1 MVALLIE
8 ASPGLRGFYRAAHF
22 LPVMSTMSAMAIV
35 WGSMLHPT
43 IGLVNRAL
51 GVIGISGV
59 NWLRDERT
67 ALLALAVIGIWQG
80 FGFAMVLFVSGL
92 KAVPQQLYDAAAID
106 GADGILDRLRLV
118 TLPMLGPVTMFVVI
132 LTAKRSFEVFDSVRV
147 LTQGGPNYASDVLLH
162 RLYTESFDFLRMGYG
177 AALTVVYLAIIVL
190 LDADTGAASRTAGA
204 LFMIARVRYRRFVGR
219 VARHAVLMLTA
230 AFALL
235 PFVWMVSLS
244 LKPPEEIFQA
254 DFHLWPTAFHGVEN
268 YRVALTA
275 APMFRFL
282 LNGLL
287 VCAAIFA
294 LQLLVCIPCAYA
306 LAKLRFH
313 GRDTL
318 FSAVLVA
325 PAAAAQA
332 LAIPHFVLLHVFGLL
347 DTYAALIL
355 PWVIS
360 TFGIFLLRQFFRSIP
375 DEIIHAARLDG
386 LGEFEI
392 IWRIMI
398 PMTVPALAAFG
409 IFSVVAH
416 WNDLVLAAHRG
427 AQRGDLDAG
436 ARHPALP

>member
-1 MVALLIE
+1 
-8 ASPGLRGFYRAAHF
+8 
-22 LPVMSTMSAMAIV
+22 
-35 WGSMLHPT
+35 
-43 IGLVNRAL
+43 
-51 GVIGISGV
+51 
-59 NWLRDERT
+59 
-67 ALLALAVIGIWQG
+67 
-80 FGFAMVLFVSGL
+80 
-92 KAVPQQLYDAAAID
+92 
-106 GADGILDRLRLV
+106 
-118 TLPMLGPVTMFVVI
+118 
-132 LTAKRSFEVFDSVRV
+132 
-147 LTQGGPNYASDVLLH
+147 
-162 RLYTESFDFLRMGYG
+162 
-177 AALTVVYLAIIVL
+177 
-190 LDADTGAASRTAGA
+190 
-204 LFMIARVRYRRFVGR
+204 MIARARYRRFAGQTV
-219 VARHAVLMLTA
+219 RHAVLLLTA

-254 DFHLWPTAFHGVEN
+254 DFHLWPTAFHGIEN
-268 YRVALTA
+268 YRAALTA

-294 LQLLVCIPCAYA
+294 LQFLVCIPCAYA

-313 GRDTL
+313 GRDTF

-325 PAAAAQA
+325 LLLPAQA

-355 PWVIS
+355 PWAIS

-416 WNDLVLAAHRG
+416 WNDLFWPLIAVRSAEISTPALGILLFRDDEAGQFLGPLMAGAVIIVAPLLLAFLI
-427 AQRGDLDAG
+427 AQRRFIDGLAVTTMK
-436 ARHPALP
+436 

>member
-1 MVALLIE
+1 
-8 ASPGLRGFYRAAHF
+8 
-22 LPVMSTMSAMAIV
+22 
-35 WGSMLHPT
+35 
-43 IGLVNRAL
+43 
-51 GVIGISGV
+51 
-59 NWLRDERT
+59 
-67 ALLALAVIGIWQG
+67 
-80 FGFAMVLFVSGL
+80 
-92 KAVPQQLYDAAAID
+92 
-106 GADGILDRLRLV
+106 
-118 TLPMLGPVTMFVVI
+118 
-132 LTAKRSFEVFDSVRV
+132 
-147 LTQGGPNYASDVLLH
+147 
-162 RLYTESFDFLRMGYG
+162 
-177 AALTVVYLAIIVL
+177 
-190 LDADTGAASRTAGA
+190 
-204 LFMIARVRYRRFVGR
+204 MIARFPDRRFAGR
-219 VARHAVLMLTA
+219 VARHAFLILTA

-235 PFVWMVSLS
+235 PFIWMVSLS

-268 YRVALTA
+268 YRIALTA

-306 LAKLRFH
+306 LAKLRFR

-318 FSAVLVA
+318 FSAVLVGLLL
-325 PAAAAQA
+325 PPQA
-332 LAIPHFVLLHVFGLL
+332 LAIPHFVLLNVFGIL

-355 PWVIS
+355 PWAIS

-398 PMTVPALAAFG
+398 PMTAPALAAFG

-416 WNDLVLAAHRG
+416 WNDLFWPLIAVRREEISTPALGILLFRDDEAGQFFGPLMAG
-427 AQRGDLDAG
+427 AVIIVAPLLVAFLIAQRRFIDGLAVTTTK
-436 ARHPALP
+436 

>member
-1 MVALLIE
+1 
-8 ASPGLRGFYRAAHF
+8 
-22 LPVMSTMSAMAIV
+22 
-35 WGSMLHPT
+35 
-43 IGLVNRAL
+43 
-51 GVIGISGV
+51 
-59 NWLRDERT
+59 
-67 ALLALAVIGIWQG
+67 
-80 FGFAMVLFVSGL
+80 
-92 KAVPQQLYDAAAID
+92 
-106 GADGILDRLRLV
+106 
-118 TLPMLGPVTMFVVI
+118 
-132 LTAKRSFEVFDSVRV
+132 
-147 LTQGGPNYASDVLLH
+147 
-162 RLYTESFDFLRMGYG
+162 
-177 AALTVVYLAIIVL
+177 
-190 LDADTGAASRTAGA
+190 
-204 LFMIARVRYRRFVGR
+204 MIARFPDRRFAGR
-219 VARHAVLMLTA
+219 VARHAFLILTA

-235 PFVWMVSLS
+235 PFIWMVSLS

-306 LAKLRFH
+306 LAKLRFR

-318 FSAVLVA
+318 FSAVLVGLLL
-325 PAAAAQA
+325 PPQA
-332 LAIPHFVLLHVFGLL
+332 LAIPHFVLLNVFGLL

-355 PWVIS
+355 PWAIS

-398 PMTVPALAAFG
+398 PMTAPALAAFG

-416 WNDLVLAAHRG
+416 WNDLFWPLIAVRREEISTPALGILLFRDDEAGQFFGPLMAG
-427 AQRGDLDAG
+427 AVIIVAPLLVAFLIAQRRFIDGLAVTTIK
-436 ARHPALP
+436 

>member
-1 MVALLIE
+1 
-8 ASPGLRGFYRAAHF
+8 
-22 LPVMSTMSAMAIV
+22 
-35 WGSMLHPT
+35 
-43 IGLVNRAL
+43 
-51 GVIGISGV
+51 
-59 NWLRDERT
+59 
-67 ALLALAVIGIWQG
+67 
-80 FGFAMVLFVSGL
+80 
-92 KAVPQQLYDAAAID
+92 
-106 GADGILDRLRLV
+106 
-118 TLPMLGPVTMFVVI
+118 
-132 LTAKRSFEVFDSVRV
+132 
-147 LTQGGPNYASDVLLH
+147 
-162 RLYTESFDFLRMGYG
+162 
-177 AALTVVYLAIIVL
+177 
-190 LDADTGAASRTAGA
+190 
-204 LFMIARVRYRRFVGR
+204 MIARFPYRRFAGL
-219 VARHAVLMLTA
+219 VARHAILILTT

-235 PFVWMVSLS
+235 PFLWMVSLS

-306 LAKLRFH
+306 LAKLRFR

-318 FSAVLVA
+318 FSAVLVGLLL
-325 PAAAAQA
+325 PPQA
-332 LAIPHFVLLHVFGLL
+332 LAIPHFVMLNVFGLL

-355 PWVIS
+355 PWAIS

-398 PMTVPALAAFG
+398 PMAAPALAAFG

-416 WNDLVLAAHRG
+416 WNDLFWPLIAVRREEISTPALGILLFRDDEAGQFLGPLMAGAVIIVAPLLLAFLI
-427 AQRGDLDAG
+427 AQRRFIDGLAVTTMK
-436 ARHPALP
+436 

>member
-1 MVALLIE
+1 M
-8 ASPGLRGFYRAAHF
+8 
-22 LPVMSTMSAMAIV
+22 
-35 WGSMLHPT
+35 
-43 IGLVNRAL
+43 
-51 GVIGISGV
+51 
-59 NWLRDERT
+59 
-67 ALLALAVIGIWQG
+67 
-80 FGFAMVLFVSGL
+80 
-92 KAVPQQLYDAAAID
+92 
-106 GADGILDRLRLV
+106 
-118 TLPMLGPVTMFVVI
+118 
-132 LTAKRSFEVFDSVRV
+132 SVRA
-147 LTQGGPNYASDVLLH
+147 PD
-162 RLYTESFDFLRMGYG
+162 
-177 AALTVVYLAIIVL
+177 
-190 LDADTGAASRTAGA
+190 
-204 LFMIARVRYRRFVGR
+204 RRFVGR
-219 VARHAVLMLTA
+219 VARHAVLILTA

-235 PFVWMVSLS
+235 PFFWMVSLS

-306 LAKLRFH
+306 LAKLRFR

-318 FSAVLVA
+318 FSAVLVGLLL
-325 PAAAAQA
+325 PPQA
-332 LAIPHFVLLHVFGLL
+332 LAIPHFVLLNVFGLL

-355 PWVIS
+355 PWAIS

-416 WNDLVLAAHRG
+416 WNDLFWPLIAVRREEISTPALGILLFRDDEAGQFFGPLMAG
-427 AQRGDLDAG
+427 AVIIVAPLLGAFLIAQRRFIDGLAVTTT
-436 ARHPALP
+436 R

>member
-1 MVALLIE
+1 
-8 ASPGLRGFYRAAHF
+8 
-22 LPVMSTMSAMAIV
+22 
-35 WGSMLHPT
+35 
-43 IGLVNRAL
+43 
-51 GVIGISGV
+51 
-59 NWLRDERT
+59 
-67 ALLALAVIGIWQG
+67 
-80 FGFAMVLFVSGL
+80 
-92 KAVPQQLYDAAAID
+92 
-106 GADGILDRLRLV
+106 
-118 TLPMLGPVTMFVVI
+118 
-132 LTAKRSFEVFDSVRV
+132 
-147 LTQGGPNYASDVLLH
+147 
-162 RLYTESFDFLRMGYG
+162 
-177 AALTVVYLAIIVL
+177 
-190 LDADTGAASRTAGA
+190 
-204 LFMIARVRYRRFVGR
+204 MIARLPDRRFVGR
-219 VARHAVLMLTA
+219 VARHAFLILTA

-235 PFVWMVSLS
+235 PFFWMVSLS

-254 DFHLWPTAFHGVEN
+254 DFHLWPMAFHGVEN

-287 VCAAIFA
+287 VCAAIFT

-318 FSAVLVA
+318 FSAVLVGLLL
-325 PAAAAQA
+325 PPQA
-332 LAIPHFVLLHVFGLL
+332 LAIPHFVLLNVFGLL

-375 DEIIHAARLDG
+375 DEVIHAARLDG

-416 WNDLVLAAHRG
+416 WNDLFWPLIAVRREEISTPALGILLFRDDEAGQFLGPLMAG
-427 AQRGDLDAG
+427 AVIIVAPLLVAFLIAQRRFIDGLAVTTMK
-436 ARHPALP
+436 

>member
-1 MVALLIE
+1 
-8 ASPGLRGFYRAAHF
+8 
-22 LPVMSTMSAMAIV
+22 
-35 WGSMLHPT
+35 
-43 IGLVNRAL
+43 
-51 GVIGISGV
+51 
-59 NWLRDERT
+59 
-67 ALLALAVIGIWQG
+67 
-80 FGFAMVLFVSGL
+80 
-92 KAVPQQLYDAAAID
+92 
-106 GADGILDRLRLV
+106 
-118 TLPMLGPVTMFVVI
+118 
-132 LTAKRSFEVFDSVRV
+132 
-147 LTQGGPNYASDVLLH
+147 
-162 RLYTESFDFLRMGYG
+162 
-177 AALTVVYLAIIVL
+177 
-190 LDADTGAASRTAGA
+190 
-204 LFMIARVRYRRFVGR
+204 MIARVRYRRFVGR
-219 VARHAVLMLTA
+219 AARHAVLMLTA

-244 LKPPEEIFQA
+244 LKPPEEIFQP
-254 DFHLWPTAFHGVEN
+254 DFHLWPTAFHGIEN
-268 YRVALTA
+268 YRAALTA

-313 GRDTL
+313 GRDTF

-325 PAAAAQA
+325 LLLPAQA

-416 WNDLVLAAHRG
+416 WNDLFWPLISVRSAEISTPALGILLFRDDEAGQFLGPLMAGAVIIVAPLLLAFLI
-427 AQRGDLDAG
+427 AQRRFIDGLAVTTMK
-436 ARHPALP
+436 

>member
-1 MVALLIE
+1 
-8 ASPGLRGFYRAAHF
+8 
-22 LPVMSTMSAMAIV
+22 
-35 WGSMLHPT
+35 
-43 IGLVNRAL
+43 
-51 GVIGISGV
+51 
-59 NWLRDERT
+59 
-67 ALLALAVIGIWQG
+67 
-80 FGFAMVLFVSGL
+80 
-92 KAVPQQLYDAAAID
+92 
-106 GADGILDRLRLV
+106 
-118 TLPMLGPVTMFVVI
+118 
-132 LTAKRSFEVFDSVRV
+132 
-147 LTQGGPNYASDVLLH
+147 
-162 RLYTESFDFLRMGYG
+162 
-177 AALTVVYLAIIVL
+177 
-190 LDADTGAASRTAGA
+190 
-204 LFMIARVRYRRFVGR
+204 MIARFPDRRFAGR
-219 VARHAVLMLTA
+219 VARHAFLILTA

-235 PFVWMVSLS
+235 PFFWMVSLS

-306 LAKLRFH
+306 LAKLRFR

-318 FSAVLVA
+318 FSAVLVGLLL
-325 PAAAAQA
+325 PPQA
-332 LAIPHFVLLHVFGLL
+332 LAIPHFVLLNVFGLL

-355 PWVIS
+355 PWAIS

-392 IWRIMI
+392 IWRIVI
-398 PMTVPALAAFG
+398 PMTAPALAAFG

-416 WNDLVLAAHRG
+416 WNDLFWPLIAVRREEISTPALGILLFRDDEAGQLFGPLMAG
-427 AQRGDLDAG
+427 AVIIVAPLLVAFLIAQRRFIDGLAVTTTK
-436 ARHPALP
+436 

>member
-1 MVALLIE
+1 
-8 ASPGLRGFYRAAHF
+8 
-22 LPVMSTMSAMAIV
+22 
-35 WGSMLHPT
+35 
-43 IGLVNRAL
+43 
-51 GVIGISGV
+51 
-59 NWLRDERT
+59 
-67 ALLALAVIGIWQG
+67 
-80 FGFAMVLFVSGL
+80 
-92 KAVPQQLYDAAAID
+92 
-106 GADGILDRLRLV
+106 
-118 TLPMLGPVTMFVVI
+118 
-132 LTAKRSFEVFDSVRV
+132 
-147 LTQGGPNYASDVLLH
+147 
-162 RLYTESFDFLRMGYG
+162 
-177 AALTVVYLAIIVL
+177 
-190 LDADTGAASRTAGA
+190 
-204 LFMIARVRYRRFVGR
+204 MIARLPDRRIAGR
-219 VARHAVLMLTA
+219 IARHAILILTA

-254 DFHLWPTAFHGVEN
+254 DLHFWPTAFHGVEN

-306 LAKLRFH
+306 LAKLRFR

-318 FSAVLVA
+318 FSAVLVGLLL
-325 PAAAAQA
+325 PPQA
-332 LAIPHFVLLHVFGLL
+332 LAIPHFVLLNVFGLL

-375 DEIIHAARLDG
+375 DEVIHAARLDG

-398 PMTVPALAAFG
+398 PMTAPALAAFG

-416 WNDLVLAAHRG
+416 WNDLFWPLIAVRREEISTPALGILLFRDDEAGQFLGPLMAGAMIIVAPLLLAFLL
-427 AQRGDLDAG
+427 AQRRFIDGLAVTTMK
-436 ARHPALP
+436 

>member
-1 MVALLIE
+1 V
-8 ASPGLRGFYRAAHF
+8 
-22 LPVMSTMSAMAIV
+22 
-35 WGSMLHPT
+35 
-43 IGLVNRAL
+43 
-51 GVIGISGV
+51 
-59 NWLRDERT
+59 
-67 ALLALAVIGIWQG
+67 
-80 FGFAMVLFVSGL
+80 
-92 KAVPQQLYDAAAID
+92 
-106 GADGILDRLRLV
+106 
-118 TLPMLGPVTMFVVI
+118 
-132 LTAKRSFEVFDSVRV
+132 
-147 LTQGGPNYASDVLLH
+147 
-162 RLYTESFDFLRMGYG
+162 
-177 AALTVVYLAIIVL
+177 
-190 LDADTGAASRTAGA
+190 
-204 LFMIARVRYRRFVGR
+204 IARFPDRQFVGR
-219 VARHAVLMLTA
+219 VARHAILILTA

-235 PFVWMVSLS
+235 PFFWMVSLS
-244 LKPPEEIFQA
+244 LKPPEEIFQV

-318 FSAVLVA
+318 FSAVLVGLLL
-325 PAAAAQA
+325 PPQA
-332 LAIPHFVLLHVFGLL
+332 LAIPHFVLLNVFGLL

-355 PWVIS
+355 PWAIS

-398 PMTVPALAAFG
+398 PM
-409 IFSVVAH
+409 IVAH
-416 WNDLVLAAHRG
+416 WNDLFWPLIAVRREEISTPALGILLFRDDEAGQFFGPLMAG
-427 AQRGDLDAG
+427 AVIIVAPLLVAFLIAQRRFIDGLAVTTT
-436 ARHPALP
+436 R

>member
-1 MVALLIE
+1 
-8 ASPGLRGFYRAAHF
+8 
-22 LPVMSTMSAMAIV
+22 
-35 WGSMLHPT
+35 
-43 IGLVNRAL
+43 
-51 GVIGISGV
+51 
-59 NWLRDERT
+59 
-67 ALLALAVIGIWQG
+67 
-80 FGFAMVLFVSGL
+80 
-92 KAVPQQLYDAAAID
+92 
-106 GADGILDRLRLV
+106 
-118 TLPMLGPVTMFVVI
+118 
-132 LTAKRSFEVFDSVRV
+132 
-147 LTQGGPNYASDVLLH
+147 
-162 RLYTESFDFLRMGYG
+162 
-177 AALTVVYLAIIVL
+177 
-190 LDADTGAASRTAGA
+190 
-204 LFMIARVRYRRFVGR
+204 MIARFPDRRFAGR
-219 VARHAVLMLTA
+219 VARHAFLILTA

-235 PFVWMVSLS
+235 PFIWMVSLS

-268 YRVALTA
+268 YRIALTA

-306 LAKLRFH
+306 LAKLRFR

-318 FSAVLVA
+318 FSAVLVGLLL
-325 PAAAAQA
+325 PPQA
-332 LAIPHFVLLHVFGLL
+332 LAIPHFVLLNVFGIL

-355 PWVIS
+355 PWAIS

-398 PMTVPALAAFG
+398 PMTAPALAAFG

-416 WNDLVLAAHRG
+416 WNDLFWPLIAVRREEISTPALGILLFRDDEAGQFFGPLMAG
-427 AQRGDLDAG
+427 AMIIVAPLLVAFLIAQRRFIDGLAVTTTK
-436 ARHPALP
+436 

>member
-1 MVALLIE
+1 
-8 ASPGLRGFYRAAHF
+8 
-22 LPVMSTMSAMAIV
+22 
-35 WGSMLHPT
+35 
-43 IGLVNRAL
+43 
-51 GVIGISGV
+51 
-59 NWLRDERT
+59 
-67 ALLALAVIGIWQG
+67 
-80 FGFAMVLFVSGL
+80 
-92 KAVPQQLYDAAAID
+92 
-106 GADGILDRLRLV
+106 
-118 TLPMLGPVTMFVVI
+118 
-132 LTAKRSFEVFDSVRV
+132 
-147 LTQGGPNYASDVLLH
+147 
-162 RLYTESFDFLRMGYG
+162 
-177 AALTVVYLAIIVL
+177 
-190 LDADTGAASRTAGA
+190 
-204 LFMIARVRYRRFVGR
+204 MIARFPDRRFAGR
-219 VARHAVLMLTA
+219 VARHAFLILTA

-235 PFVWMVSLS
+235 PFFWMVSLS

-254 DFHLWPTAFHGVEN
+254 DFHFWPTVFHGVEN

-306 LAKLRFH
+306 LAKLRFR

-318 FSAVLVA
+318 FSAVLVGLLL
-325 PAAAAQA
+325 PPQA
-332 LAIPHFVLLHVFGLL
+332 LAIPHFVLLNVFGLL

-398 PMTVPALAAFG
+398 PMTAPALAAFG

-416 WNDLVLAAHRG
+416 WNDLFWPLIAVRREEISTPALGILLFRDDEAGQFFGPLMAG
-427 AQRGDLDAG
+427 AVIIVAPLLVAFLIAQRRFIDGLAVTTTK
-436 ARHPALP
+436 

>member
-1 MVALLIE
+1 
-8 ASPGLRGFYRAAHF
+8 
-22 LPVMSTMSAMAIV
+22 
-35 WGSMLHPT
+35 
-43 IGLVNRAL
+43 
-51 GVIGISGV
+51 
-59 NWLRDERT
+59 
-67 ALLALAVIGIWQG
+67 
-80 FGFAMVLFVSGL
+80 
-92 KAVPQQLYDAAAID
+92 
-106 GADGILDRLRLV
+106 
-118 TLPMLGPVTMFVVI
+118 
-132 LTAKRSFEVFDSVRV
+132 
-147 LTQGGPNYASDVLLH
+147 
-162 RLYTESFDFLRMGYG
+162 
-177 AALTVVYLAIIVL
+177 
-190 LDADTGAASRTAGA
+190 
-204 LFMIARVRYRRFVGR
+204 MIARFPDRRFAGR
-219 VARHAVLMLTA
+219 VARHAILILTA

-306 LAKLRFH
+306 LAKLRFR

-318 FSAVLVA
+318 FSAVLVGLLL
-325 PAAAAQA
+325 PPQA
-332 LAIPHFVLLHVFGLL
+332 LAIPHFVLLNVFGLL

-355 PWVIS
+355 PWAIS

-375 DEIIHAARLDG
+375 DEMIHAARLDG

-398 PMTVPALAAFG
+398 PMTAPALAAFG
-409 IFSVVAH
+409 IFSIVAH
-416 WNDLVLAAHRG
+416 WNDLFWPLIAVRREEISTPALGILLFRDDEAGQFFGPLMAG
-427 AQRGDLDAG
+427 TVIVVAPLLVAFLIAQRRFIDGLAVTTMK
-436 ARHPALP
+436 

>member
-1 MVALLIE
+1 
-8 ASPGLRGFYRAAHF
+8 
-22 LPVMSTMSAMAIV
+22 
-35 WGSMLHPT
+35 
-43 IGLVNRAL
+43 
-51 GVIGISGV
+51 
-59 NWLRDERT
+59 
-67 ALLALAVIGIWQG
+67 
-80 FGFAMVLFVSGL
+80 
-92 KAVPQQLYDAAAID
+92 
-106 GADGILDRLRLV
+106 
-118 TLPMLGPVTMFVVI
+118 
-132 LTAKRSFEVFDSVRV
+132 
-147 LTQGGPNYASDVLLH
+147 
-162 RLYTESFDFLRMGYG
+162 
-177 AALTVVYLAIIVL
+177 
-190 LDADTGAASRTAGA
+190 
-204 LFMIARVRYRRFVGR
+204 
-219 VARHAVLMLTA
+219 
-230 AFALL
+230 
-235 PFVWMVSLS
+235 VSLS

-254 DFHLWPTAFHGVEN
+254 DFHLWPAAFHGVEN

-318 FSAVLVA
+318 FSAVLVGLLL
-325 PAAAAQA
+325 PPQA
-332 LAIPHFVLLHVFGLL
+332 LAIPHFVLLNVFGLL

-355 PWVIS
+355 PWAIS

-398 PMTVPALAAFG
+398 PMTAPALAAFG

-416 WNDLVLAAHRG
+416 WNDLFWPLIAVRREEISTPALGILLFRDDEAGQFFGPLMAG
-427 AQRGDLDAG
+427 AVIIVAPLLVAFLIAQRRFIDGLAVTTT
-436 ARHPALP
+436 R

>member
-1 MVALLIE
+1 V
-8 ASPGLRGFYRAAHF
+8 
-22 LPVMSTMSAMAIV
+22 
-35 WGSMLHPT
+35 
-43 IGLVNRAL
+43 
-51 GVIGISGV
+51 
-59 NWLRDERT
+59 
-67 ALLALAVIGIWQG
+67 
-80 FGFAMVLFVSGL
+80 
-92 KAVPQQLYDAAAID
+92 
-106 GADGILDRLRLV
+106 
-118 TLPMLGPVTMFVVI
+118 
-132 LTAKRSFEVFDSVRV
+132 
-147 LTQGGPNYASDVLLH
+147 
-162 RLYTESFDFLRMGYG
+162 
-177 AALTVVYLAIIVL
+177 
-190 LDADTGAASRTAGA
+190 
-204 LFMIARVRYRRFVGR
+204 IARFPDRWFVGQL
-219 VARHAVLMLTA
+219 ARHAILILTA

-235 PFVWMVSLS
+235 PFFWMVSLS

-306 LAKLRFH
+306 LAKLRFR

-318 FSAVLVA
+318 FSAVLVGLLL
-325 PAAAAQA
+325 PPQA
-332 LAIPHFVLLHVFGLL
+332 LAIPHFVMLNVFGLL

-355 PWVIS
+355 PWTIS

-375 DEIIHAARLDG
+375 DEVIHAARLDG

-398 PMTVPALAAFG
+398 PMTAPALAAFG

-416 WNDLVLAAHRG
+416 WNDLFWPLIAVRREEISTPALGILLFRDDEAGQFFGPLMAG
-427 AQRGDLDAG
+427 AVIIVAPLLVAFLIAQRRFIDGLAVTT
-436 ARHPALP
+436 AK

>member
-1 MVALLIE
+1 
-8 ASPGLRGFYRAAHF
+8 
-22 LPVMSTMSAMAIV
+22 
-35 WGSMLHPT
+35 
-43 IGLVNRAL
+43 
-51 GVIGISGV
+51 
-59 NWLRDERT
+59 
-67 ALLALAVIGIWQG
+67 
-80 FGFAMVLFVSGL
+80 
-92 KAVPQQLYDAAAID
+92 
-106 GADGILDRLRLV
+106 
-118 TLPMLGPVTMFVVI
+118 
-132 LTAKRSFEVFDSVRV
+132 
-147 LTQGGPNYASDVLLH
+147 
-162 RLYTESFDFLRMGYG
+162 
-177 AALTVVYLAIIVL
+177 
-190 LDADTGAASRTAGA
+190 
-204 LFMIARVRYRRFVGR
+204 MIARLSDRRFAGR
-219 VARHAVLMLTA
+219 VARHAFLILTA

-235 PFVWMVSLS
+235 PFIWMVSLS

-306 LAKLRFH
+306 LAKLRFR

-318 FSAVLVA
+318 FSAVLVGLLL
-325 PAAAAQA
+325 PPQA
-332 LAIPHFVLLHVFGLL
+332 LAIPHFVLLNVFGLL

-398 PMTVPALAAFG
+398 PMTAPALAAFG

-416 WNDLVLAAHRG
+416 WNDLFWPLIAVRREEISTPALGILLFRDDEAGQFFGPLMAG
-427 AQRGDLDAG
+427 AVIIVAPLLVAFLIAQRRFIDGLAVTTMK
-436 ARHPALP
+436 

>member
-1 MVALLIE
+1 
-8 ASPGLRGFYRAAHF
+8 
-22 LPVMSTMSAMAIV
+22 
-35 WGSMLHPT
+35 
-43 IGLVNRAL
+43 
-51 GVIGISGV
+51 
-59 NWLRDERT
+59 
-67 ALLALAVIGIWQG
+67 
-80 FGFAMVLFVSGL
+80 
-92 KAVPQQLYDAAAID
+92 
-106 GADGILDRLRLV
+106 
-118 TLPMLGPVTMFVVI
+118 
-132 LTAKRSFEVFDSVRV
+132 
-147 LTQGGPNYASDVLLH
+147 
-162 RLYTESFDFLRMGYG
+162 
-177 AALTVVYLAIIVL
+177 
-190 LDADTGAASRTAGA
+190 
-204 LFMIARVRYRRFVGR
+204 MIARVRDRRFAGR
-219 VARHAVLMLTA
+219 AARHAVLMLTA

-244 LKPPEEIFQA
+244 LKPPEEIFQP
-254 DFHLWPTAFHGVEN
+254 DFHLWPTAFHGIEN

-313 GRDTL
+313 GRDTF

-325 PAAAAQA
+325 LLLPAQA

-355 PWVIS
+355 PWAIS

-416 WNDLVLAAHRG
+416 WNDLFWPLIAVRSEEISTPALGILLFRDDEAGQFLGPLMAGAVIIVAPLLLAFLI
-427 AQRGDLDAG
+427 AQRRFIDGLAVTTIK
-436 ARHPALP
+436 

>member
-1 MVALLIE
+1 V
-8 ASPGLRGFYRAAHF
+8 
-22 LPVMSTMSAMAIV
+22 
-35 WGSMLHPT
+35 
-43 IGLVNRAL
+43 
-51 GVIGISGV
+51 
-59 NWLRDERT
+59 
-67 ALLALAVIGIWQG
+67 
-80 FGFAMVLFVSGL
+80 
-92 KAVPQQLYDAAAID
+92 
-106 GADGILDRLRLV
+106 
-118 TLPMLGPVTMFVVI
+118 
-132 LTAKRSFEVFDSVRV
+132 
-147 LTQGGPNYASDVLLH
+147 
-162 RLYTESFDFLRMGYG
+162 
-177 AALTVVYLAIIVL
+177 
-190 LDADTGAASRTAGA
+190 
-204 LFMIARVRYRRFVGR
+204 IARFPDRRFVGR
-219 VARHAVLMLTA
+219 VARHAFLILTA

-235 PFVWMVSLS
+235 PFFWMVSLS

-254 DFHLWPTAFHGVEN
+254 DLHLWPTAFHGVEN

-306 LAKLRFH
+306 LAKLHFR

-318 FSAVLVA
+318 FSAVLVGLLL
-325 PAAAAQA
+325 PPQA
-332 LAIPHFVLLHVFGLL
+332 LAIPHFVLLNVFGLL

-375 DEIIHAARLDG
+375 DEVIHAARLDG

-398 PMTVPALAAFG
+398 PMTAPALAAFG

-416 WNDLVLAAHRG
+416 WNDLFWPLIAVRREEISTPALGILLFRDDEAGQFLGPLMAGAMIIVAPLLLAFLL
-427 AQRGDLDAG
+427 AQRRFIDGLAVTTMK
-436 ARHPALP
+436 

>member
-1 MVALLIE
+1 
-8 ASPGLRGFYRAAHF
+8 
-22 LPVMSTMSAMAIV
+22 
-35 WGSMLHPT
+35 
-43 IGLVNRAL
+43 
-51 GVIGISGV
+51 
-59 NWLRDERT
+59 
-67 ALLALAVIGIWQG
+67 
-80 FGFAMVLFVSGL
+80 
-92 KAVPQQLYDAAAID
+92 
-106 GADGILDRLRLV
+106 
-118 TLPMLGPVTMFVVI
+118 
-132 LTAKRSFEVFDSVRV
+132 
-147 LTQGGPNYASDVLLH
+147 
-162 RLYTESFDFLRMGYG
+162 
-177 AALTVVYLAIIVL
+177 
-190 LDADTGAASRTAGA
+190 
-204 LFMIARVRYRRFVGR
+204 MIARARYRRFVGQT
-219 VARHAVLMLTA
+219 VRHAVLLLTA

-254 DFHLWPTAFHGVEN
+254 DFHLWPTAFHGIEN
-268 YRVALTA
+268 YRAALTA

-313 GRDTL
+313 GRDTF

-325 PAAAAQA
+325 LLLPAQA

-355 PWVIS
+355 PWAIS

-416 WNDLVLAAHRG
+416 WNDLFWPLIAVRSAEISTPALGILLFRDDEAGQFLGPLMAGAVIIVAPLLLAFLI
-427 AQRGDLDAG
+427 AQRRFIDGLAVTTMK
-436 ARHPALP
+436 